1 MNYWANKLQN
11 NPNVPPPAIRSPTIN
26 MPNMAGPV
34 ITPPPNA
41 NPFQTQ
47 PNLYPNQPG
56 GQQSPQQSG
65 MLQQSTF
72 QQMGTMVNTAY
83 ENFRKSVVDSKEEDD
98 NMILT
103 VKIPTNVLK
112 MDPNFSFLFHKQ

>member
-11 NPNVPPPAIRSPTIN
+11 NTNVPPPAVKSSIIN

-34 ITPPPNA
+34 ITPPLNA

-47 PNLYPNQPG
+47 PNIYPNQSG
-56 GQQSPQQSG
+56 GYQSNEQSG
-65 MLQQSTF
+65 MLQQPAF
-72 QQMGTMVNTAY
+72 QQMGAMVNTAY
-83 ENFRKSVVDSKEEDD
+83 ENFRKSVVDSKEDGDD
-98 NMILT
+98 MILT

-112 MDPNFSFLFHKQ
+112 MDPNFSFLFQK